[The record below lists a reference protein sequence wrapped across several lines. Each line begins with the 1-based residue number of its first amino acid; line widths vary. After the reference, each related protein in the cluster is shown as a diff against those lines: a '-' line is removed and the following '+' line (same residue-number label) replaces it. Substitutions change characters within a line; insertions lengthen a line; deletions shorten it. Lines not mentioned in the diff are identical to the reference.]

1 LQLLCSKLGTKLAI
15 KKTPFRACA
24 RARIGHSHYSM
35 PGKAHWTTPLSMHAC
50 MRVCVYACPARHAYA
65 SGHLAYLRL
74 VRVVTRAATCVPPSF
89 LSMLRLKLRR
99 HRRVELGN
107 MRASQRAPASPI
119 LLSFARFFCVSIC
132 TAVLAKQAKQVT
144 QASARP
150 RRRFSCPRD
159 PRFASVFAL

>member
-1 LQLLCSKLGTKLAI
+1 
-15 KKTPFRACA
+15 
-24 RARIGHSHYSM
+24 M
-35 PGKAHWTTPLSMHAC
+35 
-50 MRVCVYACPARHAYA
+50 
-65 SGHLAYLRL
+65 
-74 VRVVTRAATCVPPSF
+74 PPSF

-132 TAVLAKQAKQVT
+132 TAVLAKQVKQVT
-144 QASARP
+144 RASRA

-159 PRFASVFAL
+159 PRFASVFALLHWSSTCVCTSNTASKASKASKAMHLEIHALEGDTRTHRLSEHRHALNSLASVFVLLYW